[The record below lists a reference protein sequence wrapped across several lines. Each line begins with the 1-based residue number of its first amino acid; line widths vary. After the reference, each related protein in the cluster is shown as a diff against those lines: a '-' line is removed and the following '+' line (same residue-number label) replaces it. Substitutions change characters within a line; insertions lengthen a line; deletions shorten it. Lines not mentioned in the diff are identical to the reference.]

1 MADVITER
9 QQTMLQS
16 ADWLARNCGHP
27 EKVLSEY
34 ILDGVFQTTVQKRLF
49 YPDTLWEYLAVT
61 L

>member
-1 MADVITER
+1 MPDAITEQ

-16 ADWLARNCGHP
+16 AYWLARNCEHP

-34 ILDGVFQTTVQKRLF
+34 ILNDVFQTTMQKCLF